1 MAFGS
6 LNARYANQ
14 DRHAAAVLAEILFL
28 ERRDGAGGGKLG
40 DSLFGATDPFR
51 RRHIHPADA
60 AGEEVLAIIPYDAK
74 IGVIGFDQ
82 APAPLADADPD
93 NVGVEQ
99 APDVGVAFAQ
109 RLLRPLPGAK
119 AVIHRR

>member
-28 ERRDGAGGGKLG
+28 ERRDGAGHRKLG
-40 DSLFGATDPFR
+40 ESLFGTIDPFR
-51 RRHIHPADA
+51 RRHVHPADA
-60 AGEEVLAIIPYDAK
+60 AREEILAIISYDAK

-82 APAPLADADPD
+82 STAALSDADPD

-99 APDVGVAFAQ
+99 APNPGVAFA
-109 RLLRPLPGAK
+109 
-119 AVIHRR
+119 